1 MLTAP
6 ALYLPRFIYLFL
18 FFLKIQWH
26 SCFFCE
32 GPLMLTAAA
41 RDSLDLFIYVFCVF
55 FFVKIQFYEGP
66 LMPTAAAR
74 D

>member
-1 MLTAP
+1 
-6 ALYLPRFIYLFL
+6 
-18 FFLKIQWH
+18 
-26 SCFFCE
+26 
-32 GPLMLTAAA
+32 MLTAAA

-66 LMPTAAAR
+66 LMLTAAAR